1 MRPGNSWDLRSCCQ
15 QPGESLRDYIRRF
28 SKQRTE
34 LPNITDSD
42 VIGVFLTGT
51 TCHDVSKLGRKTPT
65 RASELMDIATKFASG
80 QEAVEAIF
88 RKDKQPQGCPQEDVP
103 EASAQRG
110 TKKKGKKKS
119 QAKRDAADADLVVA
133 AEHRNPWK
141 PPEGANLF
149 DKMLKESCP
158 YHQGPVKHT
167 LEECVMLWR
176 YFHKAGPPAE
186 GGRAHD
192 NDKKEG
198 HKAEEFPEV
207 HDCFMI
213 YCGQVANGS
222 ARHRKQERWEVCS
235 VKVAAPVYLDWSDK
249 PITFDQG
256 DHPNH
261 VPSPRKY
268 PLIVDPVI
276 GNVRLT
282 KVLMDG
288 GSSLN
293 IIYAETLGLLHI
305 DLSMIRAGAAPFHGI
320 LPGKRVQPLGQ
331 LDLPVCFGTPS
342 NFRKETL
349 TFEVVGFR
357 GTYHAVLGR
366 PCYAKFMVVP
376 NYTYLK
382 LKMSGPNGVITV
394 GSTYRHAYECDVE
407 CMEYAEALAESEAL
421 IADLESLSKE
431 VPDAK
436 RHAGNFKPA
445 EVVKSVPLDP
455 SNDASKQVRIGSE
468 LDPK

>member
-1 MRPGNSWDLRSCCQ
+1 M
-15 QPGESLRDYIRRF
+15 
-28 SKQRTE
+28 
-34 LPNITDSD
+34 
-42 VIGVFLTGT
+42 
-51 TCHDVSKLGRKTPT
+51 SKLGRKTPT

-88 RKDKQPQGCPQEDVP
+88 RKDKQPQGCQPEDVL

-119 QAKRDAADADLVVA
+119 QAKRGAADADLIAV
-133 AEHRNPWK
+133 AEHRNPRK
-141 PPEGANLF
+141 PPGGANLF

-167 LEECVMLWR
+167 LEECVMLRR

-213 YCGQVANGS
+213 YGGQVANAS

-235 VKVAAPVYLDWSDK
+235 VKVAAPVYLDWFDK

-256 DHPNH
+256 DHPDR
-261 VPSPRKY
+261 VPSLEKY
-268 PLIVDPVI
+268 PLVVDPII

-293 IIYAETLGLLHI
+293 IIYAETLGLLWI
-305 DLSMIRAGAAPFHGI
+305 DLSTIRAGAAPFHGI
-320 LPGKRVQPLGQ
+320 IPGKRVQTLGQ

-366 PCYAKFMVVP
+366 PCYA
-376 NYTYLK
+376 YLK

-407 CMEYAEALAESEAL
+407 CVEYTEALAKSEAL

-431 VPDAK
+431 APDAK
-436 RHAGNFKPA
+436 RHAGNFEPA
-445 EVVKSVPLDP
+445 ETVRSVPLDP